1 MTNARANPLEG
12 WGGGSTK
19 YSISSY
25 FTRSGDF
32 FFFWG
37 WGGPLC
43 FYWLVFFF
51 LRLRAFRV
59 GALERRVAAANPSPS
74 FFFVC
79 VCRCG

>member
-32 FFFWG
+32 FFWG
-37 WGGPLC
+37 GGGPLC
-43 FYWLVFFF
+43 FYWLVFFSC
-51 LRLRAFRV
+51 
-59 GALERRVAAANPSPS
+59 G
-74 FFFVC
+74 FV
-79 VCRCG
+79 RFE